1 MVAMYNDILLPT
13 DGSEW
18 MQEVID
24 HAASLAEEHDAALH
38 ALYASNTGSLTDLGI
53 ESAGESVSQA
63 FEQEGTGALEAV
75 RSQVEG
81 VPLETT
87 LTEGPP
93 AEEITRYAVEADC
106 DLIVM
111 GTHGRSGVDSRPLGR
126 VAQRVVRSATV
137 PVLTVRVSDDK
148 RETNQ

>member
-1 MVAMYNDILLPT
+1 MYNDILLPT
-13 DGSEW
+13 DGSEG
-18 MQEVID
+18 MQAVID

-53 ESAGESVSQA
+53 EPAGKSVSQA
-63 FEQEGTGALEAV
+63 FEQEGTGALDDV
-75 RSQVEG
+75 RSQVAD

-93 AEEITRYAVEADC
+93 AEEITSYADEADC

-126 VAQRVVRSATV
+126 VAQRVVRAATV
-137 PVLTVRVSDDK
+137 PVLTVRVSADDSV
-148 RETNQ
+148 TAQ